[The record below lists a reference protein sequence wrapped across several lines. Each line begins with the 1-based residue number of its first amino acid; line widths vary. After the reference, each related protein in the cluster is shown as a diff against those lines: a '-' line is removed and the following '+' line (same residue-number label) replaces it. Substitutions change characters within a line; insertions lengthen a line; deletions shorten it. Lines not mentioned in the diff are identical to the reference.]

1 MPFVKVSSGT
11 QFHYQIPS
19 CPDHK
24 NPFLDPSKPTVLL
37 LHPRLFDSYFFAPQ
51 WRDPRLSL
59 NYNLL
64 AIDHHYHGK
73 TKAKLDDSPYDFQLI
88 AKEIIMA
95 LDKLGVSKCHVFGN
109 SLGAPIAFRIYAQ
122 KPSLVSSMI
131 LCGKHPPV
139 ETEENKEQYK
149 FIRDSCFAKDD
160 QGRDRLASDVVHGLH
175 YVYFGDE
182 TGAG

>member
-1 MPFVKVSSGT
+1 
-11 QFHYQIPS
+11 
-19 CPDHK
+19 
-24 NPFLDPSKPTVLL
+24 
-37 LHPRLFDSYFFAPQ
+37 
-51 WRDPRLSL
+51 
-59 NYNLL
+59 
-64 AIDHHYHGK
+64 
-73 TKAKLDDSPYDFQLI
+73 
-88 AKEIIMA
+88 MA

-109 SLGAPIAFRIYAQ
+109 PLGAPIAFRIYAQ